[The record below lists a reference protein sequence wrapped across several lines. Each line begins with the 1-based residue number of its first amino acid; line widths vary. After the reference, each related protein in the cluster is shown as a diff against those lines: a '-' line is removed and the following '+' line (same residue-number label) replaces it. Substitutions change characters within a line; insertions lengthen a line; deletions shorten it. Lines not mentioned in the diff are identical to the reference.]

1 MFGLG
6 KPHRPK
12 AVAFDMVGTLM
23 DLEPLRSTIV
33 ALGLAPAGLEGWIA
47 AGLRDAFALTATGT
61 YAPFEAVLE
70 GALEQVLFEQRL
82 DPPASEKAELLAGLT
97 TLPARE
103 GASVALS
110 LLKEQGIKLIAFTN
124 SSATAAKAQLKSGH
138 LDAFMSEIVSTGEEE
153 AFKPSRSVY
162 LRCAEQAEVDPG
174 ELMLVAAHPWDIH
187 GAAEAGLSTA
197 YLSSQR
203 PMTPVMHQPQL
214 EAADLRD
221 LAEQICQ
228 LS

>member
-1 MFGLG
+1 
-6 KPHRPK
+6 
-12 AVAFDMVGTLM
+12 
-23 DLEPLRSTIV
+23 
-33 ALGLAPAGLEGWIA
+33 
-47 AGLRDAFALTATGT
+47 
-61 YAPFEAVLE
+61 
-70 GALEQVLFEQRL
+70 LF
-82 DPPASEKAELLAGLT
+82 AGLT

-110 LLKEQGIKLIAFTN
+110 LLKEQGIELIAFTN

-138 LDAFMSEIVSTGEEE
+138 LDAFMSEIVSTGEVK
-153 AFKPSRSVY
+153 AFKPSKSVY
-162 LRCAEQAEVDPG
+162 LHCAEQAGVEPG

-187 GAAEAGLSTA
+187 GASEAGLSTA

-214 EAADLRD
+214 EAADPRD

-228 LS
+228 LSYSPAARPSDPVRSWPGPPQRRPPSRAGCRPMPVADAPAGD